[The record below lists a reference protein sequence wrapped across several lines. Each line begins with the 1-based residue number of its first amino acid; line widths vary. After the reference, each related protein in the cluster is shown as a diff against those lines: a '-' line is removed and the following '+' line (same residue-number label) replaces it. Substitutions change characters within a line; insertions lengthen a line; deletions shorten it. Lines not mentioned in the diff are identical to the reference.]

1 MAWHKLA
8 LGVILSA
15 VAYGQ
20 QANLEQIQQQ
30 LNQLQQ
36 DNLRLNKQLDD
47 LRQQVL
53 ELKAAKTTAPVEEK
67 VNVVAQRVEDLDSS
81 KVEAAERFP
90 LKISGLVLMNSFLY
104 AGHTGGVDLP
114 MVSALS
120 A

>member
-36 DNLRLNKQLDD
+36 DNQRLNKQLDD

-53 ELKAAKTTAPVEEK
+53 EHKLELFFGGALGNLGDYRGSPENPCRSADRRSSAACGSGPFWTAARASS
-67 VNVVAQRVEDLDSS
+67 NCCGVAMPTRIV
-81 KVEAAERFP
+81 P
-90 LKISGLVLMNSFLY
+90 I
-104 AGHTGGVDLP
+104 AG
-114 MVSALS
+114 
-120 A
+120 